1 MTKAAFLALTGAF
14 LFPNI
19 ATAIERSFDIQLESP
34 LLATRGETEISMLDL
49 HGRMMAIP
57 EGDRAGVVSS
67 PERLEKLIQD
77 VLTVYFL
84 ADRGRA
90 EGMADSEEFAAE
102 VHHMLTV
109 RLAEKYREQ
118 WIDERELDSYE
129 NQAREAYLTNPDR
142 HTLPDTVTFKHI
154 LVRDFR
160 DDAQARAREL
170 MARLQAGEDFAI
182 LARSASD
189 DPSVVQNNG
198 HLPRVDITTL
208 EARFAAG
215 IAELDE
221 GEMGLVES
229 GFGWHVV
236 AVEERQAGGPQSFEQ
251 VRDQLIQEARARHRE
266 QLLDRLMREAWQGE
280 LQLAEGA
287 VAEILERYPPPD
299 ELVEAIQSGN

>member
-1 MTKAAFLALTGAF
+1 MTKVAFLALTSAL
-14 LFPNI
+14 LFPSI
-19 ATAIERSFDIQLESP
+19 GTAIEREFDIRLESP

-57 EGDRAGVVSS
+57 PGDRAGVVSS

-84 ADRGRA
+84 ADRGRN
-90 EGMADSEEFAAE
+90 EGLADREEFKAE
-102 VHHMLTV
+102 IHHMLTV

-118 WIDERELDSYE
+118 WIAERELDSYE
-129 NQAREAYLTNPDR
+129 NQAREAYLANPGR
-142 HTLPDTVTFKHI
+142 HSLPDTVTFKHI

-160 DDAQARAREL
+160 DDAEARARAL
-170 MARLQAGEDFAI
+170 MERLQAGEDFAI

-208 EARFAAG
+208 ETQFAAG

-236 AVEERQAGGPQSFEQ
+236 IVEERRPGGPRSFEQ

-266 QLLDRLMREAWQGE
+266 QLLDRLMREAWRGE
-280 LQLAEGA
+280 LQLEDGA

-299 ELVEAIQSGN
+299 DLLEAIQSGN